1 MKLFNDIFNV
11 RSLVAVIFLLF
22 LGVISYVIAN
32 QQQRIVLL
40 EQDSQNL
47 KQQLS
52 SQKNKMQ
59 QVETAGKDVGAKV
72 ETLSQEMKEWLKQY
86 VAVLAKI
93 EQRTAA
99 SETKIQDLQE
109 KVDSQ
114 NIPGI
119 NEKIQSL
126 QATVDGLVHPPSVPQ
141 PGQVQPD
148 KPQPQTPN

>member
-1 MKLFNDIFNV
+1 MKLFADIFNV
-11 RSLVAVIFLLF
+11 RSLVAIIFLLF

-52 SQKNKMQ
+52 SEKNKMR
-59 QVETAGKDVGAKV
+59 QVESAGKDVGTKV

-99 SETKIQDLQE
+99 SESKIQDLQD
-109 KVDSQ
+109 KVASQ
-114 NIPGI
+114 DIPAI

-126 QATVDGLVHPPSVPQ
+126 QATVDGLAHPPSVSQ
-141 PGQVQPD
+141 PAQVQLD
-148 KPQPQTPN
+148 KSQPQTPN